1 MKNETIKK
9 AAKNNY
15 DFVIKTKIYYQANR
29 EKMQKISHKYY
40 KTLSDNDKNKRNYAN
55 NRN

>member
-15 DFVIKTKIYYQANR
+15 DFVIKTKIYYQANW
-29 EKMQKISHKYY
+29 EKIQKISHKYY
-40 KTLSDNDKNKRNYAN
+40 KNLSDNEKK
-55 NRN
+55 